1 MISLDLLREA
11 MQPLIEVGKDEIE
24 FDAFGTTVAL
34 RPLLP
39 KEEVLVQ
46 RAAAIVV
53 EQNRRFEE
61 SLREKTGGEDTAET
75 DSMTRASA
83 LDYFDRFRVEV
94 ISHALVQVGDL
105 DLRGVDFV
113 ATGETLP
120 NGNPVKVAK
129 PVALRPLVENWSRAM
144 ISLVFAKYGE
154 LMDTLNK
161 TADEVVEDTPADLDS
176 EIERLETRLA
186 EAKLERAKRA
196 GGDPSITAEQIENFI
211 GLGNNMEEGAK
222 RAAALPSA
230 REVQQQLRKAGQREA
245 APTPAP
251 SQPAQPR
258 QTAPR
263 QSVLPPTVPPPT
275 PEPVPV
281 KYSLPP
287 EPPAPSAFDE
297 AVSSPSSFGGEDLDA
312 LAAEEERILLA
323 RQKSAQS
330 RGTPSAPVK
339 DPLSQ
344 AKPAGTVQGMEAY
357 RLPTETISERG
368 RKAPPPTQAAG
379 GGSVNPAPADT
390 RNPNFRP
397 PKR

>member
-24 FDAFGTTVAL
+24 FDAFGTLVAL

-61 SLREKTGGEDTAET
+61 SLREQTGGEETAET

-94 ISHALVQVGDL
+94 IAHALVQVGGL
-105 DLRGVDFV
+105 DLRGVEFV

-144 ISLVFAKYGE
+144 ISFVFAKYGE
-154 LMDTLNK
+154 LMDRLNK
-161 TADEVVEDTPADLDS
+161 TADEAVEDNPADLDA
-176 EIERLETRLA
+176 EISRLEERLA
-186 EAKLERAKRA
+186 DAKAERAKRA
-196 GGDPSITAEQIENFI
+196 GGDPGITSEQIENFI
-211 GLGNNMEEGAK
+211 GLGASMEEGAK
-222 RAAALPSA
+222 QAAALPSA
-230 REVQQQLRKAGQREA
+230 REINQQLRGKAEQER
-245 APTPAP
+245 APQPAP
-251 SQPAQPR
+251 KA
-258 QTAPR
+258 APR

-275 PEPVPV
+275 PDPVPV

-297 AVSSPSSFGGEDLDA
+297 AVAAPSSFGGDDLDA

-330 RGTPSAPVK
+330 RGTPSAPAPK
-339 DPLSQ
+339 DSLSQ
-344 AKPAGTVQGMEAY
+344 AKPVGTVQGMEAY

-368 RKAPPPTQAAG
+368 RKGAPPAAPSTG
-379 GGSVNPAPADT
+379 VNPAPADT

>member
-24 FDAFGTTVAL
+24 FDAFGTLVAL

-46 RAAAIVV
+46 RAAAVVV

-61 SLREKTGGEDTAET
+61 SLREQAGGEDTAET

-94 ISHALVQVGDL
+94 ISHALVQVGGL
-105 DLRGVDFV
+105 DLRGVEFV
-113 ATGETLP
+113 ATGEALP

-129 PVALRPLVENWSRAM
+129 PAALRPLVENWSRAM

-154 LMDTLNK
+154 LMDRLNK
-161 TADEVVEDTPADLDS
+161 EAGAAIEGNPADLDA
-176 EIERLETRLA
+176 EIARLEERLE
-186 EAKLERAKRA
+186 EAKAERAKRA
-196 GGDPSITAEQIENFI
+196 GGDPGITAEQIENFV
-211 GLGNNMEEGAK
+211 GLGASMEEGAK
-222 RAAALPSA
+222 QAAALPSA
-230 REVQQQLRKAGQREA
+230 REVNQQLRKTKEQA
-245 APTPAP
+245 AP
-251 SQPAQPR
+251 SQPTPAQPR
-258 QTAPR
+258 PR

-275 PEPVPV
+275 PDPVPV

-297 AVSSPSSFGGEDLDA
+297 AVAAPSSFGGDDLDA

-330 RGTPSAPVK
+330 RGTPASPVK
-339 DPLSQ
+339 DSLSQ
-344 AKPAGTVQGMEAY
+344 AKPVGTVQGMDAY

-368 RKAPPPTQAAG
+368 RKGGPPATPSAG
-379 GGSVNPAPADT
+379 VNPAPADT

>member
-11 MQPLIEVGKDEIE
+11 MQPLTEVGKDEIE
-24 FDAFGTTVAL
+24 FDAFGTLVAM

-46 RAAAIVV
+46 RAAAVVV

-61 SLREKTGGEDTAET
+61 SLREQTEGEDTAET

-94 ISHALVQVGDL
+94 IAHSLVQVGAL
-105 DLRGVDFV
+105 DLRGVEFV

-129 PVALRPLVENWSRAM
+129 PAALRPLVETWSRPM
-144 ISLVFAKYGE
+144 ISLVFSKYGE
-154 LMDTLNK
+154 LMDRLNK
-161 TADEVVEDTPADLDS
+161 EAGAVIDGDPADLDA
-176 EIERLETRLA
+176 EIERLEARLA
-186 EAKLERAKRA
+186 EVQSERAKRA
-196 GGDPSITAEQIENFI
+196 SGDPSITAEQIENFV
-211 GLGNNMEEGAK
+211 GFGNNLEEGAK
-222 RAAALPSA
+222 QAASLPSA
-230 REVQQQLRKAGQREA
+230 REVQQQLLQNQAK
-245 APTPAP
+245 PAP

-258 QTAPR
+258 QAAPR

-275 PEPVPV
+275 PEPAPV

-287 EPPAPSAFDE
+287 EPPTRSAFEE
-297 AVSSPSSFGGEDLDA
+297 AVSSPSSFGGDDLDA

-330 RGTPSAPVK
+330 RGAPSAPVK
-339 DPLSQ
+339 DALSQ
-344 AKPAGTVQGMEAY
+344 AQSVGTVQGMEAY

-368 RKAPPPTQAAG
+368 RKATPSTQVTG
-379 GGSVNPAPADT
+379 GGGVNPAPADT

>member
-24 FDAFGTTVAL
+24 FDAYGTTVAL

-46 RAAAIVV
+46 RASALVV

-61 SLREKTGGEDTAET
+61 SLREQTGGEDTAET

-83 LDYFDRFRVEV
+83 LDYFDRFRVEI
-94 ISHALVQVGDL
+94 ISYALVQVGAL
-105 DLRGVDFV
+105 DLRGVEFI

-120 NGNPVKVAK
+120 NGNIVKVAK
-129 PVALRPLVENWSRAM
+129 PVAVRPLVENWSRAM

-154 LMDTLNK
+154 LMNTLNK
-161 TADEVVEDTPADLDS
+161 TADEVVEDAPADLDA
-176 EIERLETRLA
+176 EIERLEARLT
-186 EAKLERAKRA
+186 ESKLERAKRA
-196 GGDPSITAEQIENFI
+196 GGDPSITAEQIENFV
-211 GLGNNMEEGAK
+211 GLGSNMEEGAK

-230 REVQQQLRKAGQREA
+230 RDLSQQLREAEQQEA
-245 APTPAP
+245 APAP
-251 SQPAQPR
+251 SQPRPR
-258 QTAPR
+258 PSGPR

-297 AVSSPSSFGGEDLDA
+297 AVSSTSSFGGEDLDS
-312 LAAEEERILLA
+312 LAAEEERILMA

-330 RGTPSAPVK
+330 RGTPSAPAK
-339 DPLSQ
+339 DMLSQ
-344 AKPAGTVQGMEAY
+344 AKPVGTVQGMDAY

-368 RKAPPPTQAAG
+368 RKAAPSTQTG

-390 RNPNFRP
+390 RNPKFSP

>member
-24 FDAFGTTVAL
+24 FDAFGTLVAL

-46 RAAAIVV
+46 RAAAVVV

-61 SLREKTGGEDTAET
+61 SLREQAGGEDTAET

-94 ISHALVQVGDL
+94 ISHALVQVGGL
-105 DLRGVDFV
+105 DLRGVEFV

-154 LMDTLNK
+154 LMDRLNK
-161 TADEVVEDTPADLDS
+161 EAGAAIENNPADLDA
-176 EIERLETRLA
+176 EIARLEERLA
-186 EAKLERAKRA
+186 DAKAERAKRA
-196 GGDPSITAEQIENFI
+196 GGDPGITSEQIENFV
-211 GLGNNMEEGAK
+211 GLGASMEEGAK
-222 RAAALPSA
+222 QAAALPSA
-230 REVQQQLRKAGQREA
+230 REVNQQLRKAKEQA
-245 APTPAP
+245 AP
-251 SQPAQPR
+251 SQPAPAQPR
-258 QTAPR
+258 PR

-275 PEPVPV
+275 PDPVPV

-297 AVSSPSSFGGEDLDA
+297 AVAAPSSFGGEDLDA
-312 LAAEEERILLA
+312 IAAEEERILLA

-330 RGTPSAPVK
+330 RGTPASPVK
-339 DPLSQ
+339 DSLSQ
-344 AKPAGTVQGMEAY
+344 AKPVGTVQGMEAY

-368 RKAPPPTQAAG
+368 RKPAPPTQAG
-379 GGSVNPAPADT
+379 GGVNPAPADT

>member
-24 FDAFGTTVAL
+24 FDAFGTLVAL

-53 EQNRRFEE
+53 EQNRRFEQ
-61 SLREKTGGEDTAET
+61 SIREKNGGEDTAET
-75 DSMTRASA
+75 ESITRASA

-94 ISHALVQVGDL
+94 ISHSLVQVGDL
-105 DLRGVDFV
+105 DLRGVEFV

-161 TADEVVEDTPADLDS
+161 TADEVVEDAPADLDA

-186 EAKLERAKRA
+186 EAKVERAKRA
-196 GGDPSITAEQIENFI
+196 GGDPSITAEQIENFV
-211 GLGNNMEEGAK
+211 GLGNNMQEGAK
-222 RAAALPSA
+222 AAASLPSA
-230 REVQQQLRKAGQREA
+230 REVNQQLRKTEPQD
-245 APTPAP
+245 TPAP
-251 SQPAQPR
+251 APRQPAR
-258 QTAPR
+258 QATTPR

-275 PEPVPV
+275 PEPPPV

-287 EPPAPSAFDE
+287 EPPVPSAFDE
-297 AVSSPSSFGGEDLDA
+297 AVSAPSSFGGEDLDA

-330 RGTPSAPVK
+330 RGTPSAPAK

-344 AKPAGTVQGMEAY
+344 AKPVGTVQGMDAY

-368 RKAPPPTQAAG
+368 RKAAPPSQA
-379 GGSVNPAPADT
+379 GSVNPAPADT